1 MLEILFNQGRKDLA
15 GAADVD
21 FVFVRGIAGAFTQ
34 GTAEEPAEVAT
45 LEFPG
50 RTIFAFLTFFLVP
63 AWSQLIVAFTLVDEQ
78 KEKLPFN
85 MSGNRTPPLLITVN
99 RFQRHAKQGR
109 KLFLGLAELFPDFTE
124 FCFLH
129 DSCLSSIVI
138 SNVKMVSLISVYARY

>member
-1 MLEILFNQGRKDLA
+1 MLEILFNQRRKDLA

-21 FVFVRGIAGAFTQ
+21 FVFIGGLAGTFTQ

-50 RTIFAFLTFFLVP
+50 RTIFAFLAFLLFP
-63 AWSQLIVAFTLVDEQ
+63 AWRQLIAAFTLVDEQ
-78 KEKLPFN
+78 KEKLPFD
-85 MSGNRTPPLLITVN
+85 MGGNRTPSLLITVN

-109 KLFLGLAELFPDFTE
+109 ELFLGFAKLFPDFTE

-129 DSCLSSIVI
+129 DSGLSYS
-138 SNVKMVSLISVYARY
+138 SVKSAVGVP